1 MGLISFFNFRIPRR
15 SPSILVKVSPSWS
28 RDANASPNDLN
39 RRRRQVNRE
48 RRIWK
53 KGGLKVWY
61 KPSCQQQQRNRV
73 FSWLTGS
80 YRVNLSLSFFKADL
94 ELVWLCGWTCVW
106 PNFKFFFFTKI
117 ECDLYFLDRFD
128 VLMSKM
134 ILKKWKNIIGMYFG
148 TKSYLKN
155 NHYHT
160 AKHAL
165 KPRVI
170 LNPDHRSPAELSW
183 ILKY

>member
-61 KPSCQQQQRNRV
+61 KPSCQQQQPNRV
-73 FSWLTGS
+73 FSWLTGL
-80 YRVNLSLSFFKADL
+80 YRVNLPLSFFKADL
-94 ELVWLCGWTCVW
+94 EPVWLCGWTCVW
-106 PNFKFFFFTKI
+106 PNFNFFFLLKLSAVYTFWI
-117 ECDLYFLDRFD
+117 
-128 VLMSKM
+128 VLMCWYQ
-134 ILKKWKNIIGMYFG
+134 KWF
-148 TKSYLKN
+148 LKN
-155 NHYHT
+155 EKISLAYIS
-160 AKHAL
+160 AQKA
-165 KPRVI
+165 I
-170 LNPDHRSPAELSW
+170 
-183 ILKY
+183 